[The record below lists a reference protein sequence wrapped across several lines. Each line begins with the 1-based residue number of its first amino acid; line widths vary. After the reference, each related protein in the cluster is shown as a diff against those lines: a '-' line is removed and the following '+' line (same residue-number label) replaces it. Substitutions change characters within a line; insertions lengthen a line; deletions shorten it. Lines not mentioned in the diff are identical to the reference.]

1 MGNLYCKCNN
11 CKSIFNESLLDNPC
25 PFCGDSLNYK
35 ESEVISNYFTANSKL
50 PKLNDPKDFIYHFN
64 NYGTPAT
71 NGVHTNYLTRSNN
84 KKYHIFSIVPVYQFV
99 NDRHILIELC
109 FVWDNDFENKAF
121 GIIPNPNDSL
131 KLQFSKII
139 FKNLLFNDINRN
151 YNLKI
156 FNKVVSDTC
165 YEKFLRVIDDI
176 KSSFNI
182 SDYFSLYNSINW
194 DLLDDKNQQK
204 TCYEYS
210 AVNYFLNI
218 CKLIKMPIDVNN
230 FDYALLSLDAVINDL
245 RIENDYSDNYISAEE
260 FKTRFLNNDENPLLE
275 SVEFSDYEDIFDY
288 FSVYRENAIA
298 PNAVGLNAAAQ
309 RSSTVFNKL
318 YELGYKPEMNI
329 YSVGEATSLCPTFE
343 KDGTTYFIEC
353 NNNIMMGINE
363 FDSIDEMKDVLNE
376 VYNEED
382 NSHLFLTIKGLTPE
396 VLKHILRNS
405 KTNKDFLT
413 SLVNLNNKDNE
424 TYTYEDNIY
433 DEYKVENSP
442 VSEFDVK
449 EMTPQTLFKYSRTF
463 YKLKNYTKLGGNQH
477 GFMFIDKNDNVIGFI
492 IVEDKTYDIQT
503 EKRTIPT
510 IVALEAASDYKSS
523 GIELAMIEYYKN
535 KKGVQYI
542 RIEPRNLL
550 LADRIKDSNE
560 FREIHNDNSNIYPLY
575 ESIIDGKVLTEAI
588 NSSKRKQ
595 IEEKVYKVF
604 DLLDKTGGNTQKYK
618 TFFKSM
624 SDDQFDKYIKNFIH
638 DDTQN
643 FYLEILPN
651 KSCPRIKDCV
661 NALNYLNVPT
671 EEYVYYKQDG
681 HEKDPIR
688 SRYKVPILYVNLKRV
703 QQMLSKKNT
712 YSLDISKRNMK
723 TG

>member
-442 VSEFDVK
+442 ISEFDVK